1 MDKHSLQNLCGRRL
15 FVIVLY
21 QIFPYINYAG
31 IYVYIYIYIYT
42 QSRTSYERTNHAA
55 VNIRKW

>member
-42 QSRTSYERTNHAA
+42 QFTFPR
-55 VNIRKW
+55 